1 MQQTAIKCCKSLRE
15 RQCFHMG
22 LPAEGLAELLDAS
35 YANLSQGSLVQQFT
49 SLFID
54 AERCSLISSF
64 PYRQQPADDAVI
76 TSGCIA

>member
-1 MQQTAIKCCKSLRE
+1 
-15 RQCFHMG
+15 MG

-49 SLFID
+49 SLLID